1 MPDEQGVV
9 IWTKSFLAVHD
20 SHPAATYWIIIY
32 ILYLLCR
39 ARVSAKE
46 VFFMNILIKSFT
58 DSAKEFK
65 NLKSVVTAAL
75 LVAVHTVMAV
85 FLSITVTQSLRISIS
100 FLTNVVTGALFGPIV
115 GMLCGGIGDIVQYI
129 IKPTGAYFPG
139 FTISAMLSGFIYGL
153 AYYNRFPRLKDNDKH
168 RAVTE
173 KKGFANDDSVFLGK
187 RNAIILKVCTGIL
200 PIAGIIV
207 WFMMPF
213 VEVADKKTQAIVV
226 SGSAFNIVRNM
237 SVCKNAAV
245 IAIIILVVFVLS
257 FVLNIWSRHTIP
269 AIFMT
274 IGCFI
279 GGLSMYTD
287 KKFTTVLSG
296 YWIISAIMVLYIAIQ
311 LFIMSKRSELDVRF
325 AIRCVIAMS
334 VVNILVNGVLGTYW
348 VTILY
353 GKGFWFYFTSRMIK
367 NIVQLPVNIVLTYY
381 VLGFVGNIKKKG
393 AL

>member
-1 MPDEQGVV
+1 
-9 IWTKSFLAVHD
+9 
-20 SHPAATYWIIIY
+20 
-32 ILYLLCR
+32 
-39 ARVSAKE
+39 
-46 VFFMNILIKSFT
+46 MNILIKSFT

-168 RAVTE
+168 RAATE
-173 KKGFANDDSVFLGK
+173 NDDSVFLGK

>member
-1 MPDEQGVV
+1 
-9 IWTKSFLAVHD
+9 
-20 SHPAATYWIIIY
+20 
-32 ILYLLCR
+32 
-39 ARVSAKE
+39 
-46 VFFMNILIKSFT
+46 MNILIKRFT
-58 DSAKEFK
+58 DSAKEFR

-100 FLTNVVTGALFGPIV
+100 FLTNVVTGALFGPVV

-139 FTISAMLSGFIYGL
+139 FTISAMLSGFIYGV
-153 AYYNRFPRLKDNDKH
+153 AYYNRFPRLRDNDKH

-245 IAIIILVVFVLS
+245 IAIIILTVFVLS

>member
-1 MPDEQGVV
+1 M
-9 IWTKSFLAVHD
+9 
-20 SHPAATYWIIIY
+20 
-32 ILYLLCR
+32 
-39 ARVSAKE
+39 
-46 VFFMNILIKSFT
+46 
-58 DSAKEFK
+58 
-65 NLKSVVTAAL
+65 
-75 LVAVHTVMAV
+75 
-85 FLSITVTQSLRISIS
+85 
-100 FLTNVVTGALFGPIV
+100 
-115 GMLCGGIGDIVQYI
+115 
-129 IKPTGAYFPG
+129 
-139 FTISAMLSGFIYGL
+139 
-153 AYYNRFPRLKDNDKH
+153 
-168 RAVTE
+168 TE

-245 IAIIILVVFVLS
+245 IAIIILAVFVLS

>member
-1 MPDEQGVV
+1 
-9 IWTKSFLAVHD
+9 
-20 SHPAATYWIIIY
+20 
-32 ILYLLCR
+32 
-39 ARVSAKE
+39 
-46 VFFMNILIKSFT
+46 MNILIKSFT
-58 DSAKEFK
+58 DSAKEFR

-139 FTISAMLSGFIYGL
+139 FTISAMLSGFIYGV
-153 AYYNRFPRLKDNDKH
+153 AYYNRFPRLRDNDKH

-245 IAIIILVVFVLS
+245 IAIIILAVFVLS
-257 FVLNIWSRHTIP
+257 FVFNI
-269 AIFMT
+269 
-274 IGCFI
+274 
-279 GGLSMYTD
+279 
-287 KKFTTVLSG
+287 
-296 YWIISAIMVLYIAIQ
+296 
-311 LFIMSKRSELDVRF
+311 
-325 AIRCVIAMS
+325 
-334 VVNILVNGVLGTYW
+334 
-348 VTILY
+348 
-353 GKGFWFYFTSRMIK
+353 
-367 NIVQLPVNIVLTYY
+367 
-381 VLGFVGNIKKKG
+381 
-393 AL
+393 

>member
-1 MPDEQGVV
+1 
-9 IWTKSFLAVHD
+9 
-20 SHPAATYWIIIY
+20 
-32 ILYLLCR
+32 
-39 ARVSAKE
+39 
-46 VFFMNILIKSFT
+46 MNILIKSFT
-58 DSAKEFK
+58 DSAKEFR

-100 FLTNVVTGALFGPIV
+100 FLANVVTGALFGPIV

-139 FTISAMLSGFIYGL
+139 FTISAMLSGFIYGV

-245 IAIIILVVFVLS
+245 IAIIILAVFVLS

-334 VVNILVNGVLGTYW
+334 VVNILVNLSL
-348 VTILY
+348 IH
-353 GKGFWFYFTSRMIK
+353 I
-367 NIVQLPVNIVLTYY
+367 
-381 VLGFVGNIKKKG
+381 
-393 AL
+393 

>member
-1 MPDEQGVV
+1 
-9 IWTKSFLAVHD
+9 
-20 SHPAATYWIIIY
+20 
-32 ILYLLCR
+32 
-39 ARVSAKE
+39 
-46 VFFMNILIKSFT
+46 MNILIKSFT
-58 DSAKEFK
+58 DSAKEFR

-139 FTISAMLSGFIYGL
+139 FTISAMLSGFIYGV
-153 AYYNRFPRLKDNDKH
+153 AYYNRFPRLRDNDKH

-187 RNAIILKVCTGIL
+187 RNAIILKVYTGIL

-245 IAIIILVVFVLS
+245 IAIIILAVFVLS

-367 NIVQLPVNIVLTYY
+367 NMLSFI
-381 VLGFVGNIKKKG
+381 
-393 AL
+393 